1 MSTRPL
7 TPLLTQ
13 EKNHGKRSAKRQD
26 GQKAQKRHRTTQTG
40 VRGCGAPH
48 GDHRDSGGPGRQ
60 RPSLPDRDSA
70 ERLVDHLRQY
80 QAELEIQN
88 KALRFSQAA
97 AEGASERFVTLFS
110 HVPLALMV
118 VEESGLVL
126 ETNGRALDLFRPLE
140 RAPPLTYLHPLV
152 NPDCVDRVRLG
163 FLLAKEQ
170 GAYELDELEFAGGS
184 NGFFAGDLHIARID
198 DGLGELP
205 RFICAVIDQG
215 PLLAQRHALQVSA
228 GELQQRNEQLLQS
241 QTRLAAIINSS
252 LDAIV
257 CVDKDHR
264 VSVFNPTAATLFQC
278 PTEHALGR
286 PLTDFFPD
294 AARALSYKDITNH
307 AQLGEMTGLTSQG
320 DNVPMEVSLSFEQ
333 HADGDIITL
342 FAHDLTA
349 RKRMEAHR
357 TALESQLRESQK
369 MQAIGTMAGGIAHDF
384 NNIISAI
391 LGNVALSRL
400 DVPLGSAVTTSPN
413 EIDKAGRRAR
423 DLVRQILTFSRNE
436 PPHRV
441 PLQLADVVLEAL
453 RLVKVTLPPH
463 VTLLTCIGERTPAVL
478 ANATQIE
485 QAILNLCTNAIHA
498 MAQQPANLRVELG
511 YNIKAADDTTERRGG
526 LRGQHVRLTVSD
538 TGSGMSESTLQRIF
552 EPFFT
557 TKPVGQGTGLGLS
570 VVHGIMRAHMGS
582 VKVTSEPGQGSEFTL
597 FFPVSDEEIEPISV
611 LPTEP
616 SPALGIGQ
624 RVMYVDDDEALV
636 FLVKRLL
643 TRKGYLVS
651 TFTDPRQALL
661 ALRNDPGI
669 CDLLVTDYNM
679 PGYSGVDLLRDVK
692 ELLPELPVALASG
705 YVTPEIERDAL
716 AAGAQALIHKPNDVD
731 ELCATVQRLLTETLP
746 LA

>member
-1 MSTRPL
+1 MAR
-7 TPLLTQ
+7 
-13 EKNHGKRSAKRQD
+13 KRL
-26 GQKAQKRHRTTQTG
+26 
-40 VRGCGAPH
+40 
-48 GDHRDSGGPGRQ
+48 GGPNRQ
-60 RPSLPDRDSA
+60 LLKLPNQYSTT
-70 ERLVDHLRQY
+70 RLVDNLRQY
-80 QAELEIQN
+80 QTELEIQN

-140 RAPPLTYLHPLV
+140 SDPALTFLYPLV
-152 NPDCVDRVRLG
+152 NQDCVDRLRLG

-170 GAYELDELEFAGGS
+170 GSYELDELEFSGGS
-184 NGFFAGDLHIARID
+184 NGFFTGDLHIARID
-198 DGLGELP
+198 DTQSDLP

-215 PLLAQRHALQVSA
+215 PLLAQRHALQQSA
-228 GELQQRNEQLLQS
+228 HELQERNEQLLLS

-252 LDAIV
+252 LDAIL
-257 CVDKDHR
+257 CIDKNHQIT
-264 VSVFNPTAATLFQC
+264 VFNPTAATLFHC
-278 PTEHALGR
+278 PAEQALGR
-286 PLTDFFPD
+286 PLTDFLPD
-294 AARALSYKDITNH
+294 AAHALSYQDIISH
-307 AQLGEMTGLTSQG
+307 AQLGEMMGVTTLG
-320 DNVPMEVSLSFEQ
+320 DNVPLEVTLSFEQ

-349 RKRMEAHR
+349 QKKMEAHR

-391 LGNVALSRL
+391 LGNVALARL
-400 DVPLGSAVTTSPN
+400 DAPSSGTVSTSLG

-436 PPHRV
+436 SPHRV
-441 PLQLADVVLEAL
+441 PLQLAEVVHEAL

-463 VTLLTCIGERTPAVL
+463 VSLQVNIDETTPPVL

-485 QAILNLCTNAIHA
+485 QAILNLCTNAIHSLT
-498 MAQQPANLRVELG
+498 QQPAILQVELG
-511 YNIKAADDTTERRGG
+511 YSLRASDDTTERRSG
-526 LRGQHVRLTVSD
+526 LRGHHVKLTVSD

-557 TKPVGQGTGLGLS
+557 TKPVGHGTGLGLS

-582 VKVTSEPGQGSEFTL
+582 VRVKSTPGQGSEFRL
-597 FFPVSDEEIEPISV
+597 YFPVSDDDIEPVSV

-616 SPALGIGQ
+616 YPAMGAGQ

-643 TRKGYLVS
+643 IRKGYQV
-651 TFTDPRQALL
+651 TTYTDPRQALL
-661 ALRNDPGI
+661 ALRNDPDS

-692 ELLPELPVALASG
+692 DLLPSLPVALASG

-716 AAGAQALIHKPNDVD
+716 AAGARALIHKPNDVD
-731 ELCATVQRLLTETLP
+731 ELCATVQKLLTETPP
-746 LA
+746 LV